1 MEKNQMYL
9 EDSLEVRHSYL
20 LLYTIKIIV
29 MKRRTETEII
39 ALILESINGNGR
51 AAQTRIMFE
60 AYLSYAQLKRYLSLL
75 LQKGLIEYQKVGGLF
90 TMTEKGM
97 HFLQVCNQ
105 FNQLHTSNMFAPIKK
120 YRNEGEEDTYLIC
133 QQTKAIHQLK
143 CEKCQK
149 LLLNLK
155 ESKLHKLECHSY

>member
-60 AYLSYAQLKRYLSLL
+60 AYLSYS
-75 LQKGLIEYQKVGGLF
+75 
-90 TMTEKGM
+90 
-97 HFLQVCNQ
+97 
-105 FNQLHTSNMFAPIKK
+105 
-120 YRNEGEEDTYLIC
+120 
-133 QQTKAIHQLK
+133 
-143 CEKCQK
+143 
-149 LLLNLK
+149 
-155 ESKLHKLECHSY
+155 